1 MNLYA
6 KLRKSGEEEKRDKR
20 VRDRQITS
28 LIDGDDSLKSEEDR
42 FASAEKVILRW
53 DPSLEGS
60 RRSLNWEDS
69 GYEADW
75 WDFESDGRVIGLV
88 RFRDCGSG
96 LFGNSAR
103 DVSAWGWGSVLFLDL
118 SFSHGTIL
126 QALSIN
132 RVDLGYRSVLIFQG
146 QKELFFLLTVFLYGL
161 QRQAH
166 LWQMGFL
173 LTMIRPGKAH

>member
-6 KLRKSGEEEKRDKR
+6 KLRKSGEEERR
-20 VRDRQITS
+20 ELGIDRWITS

-103 DVSAWGWGSVLFLDL
+103 DVSAWGSVLFLPRYDL
-118 SFSHGTIL
+118 AVS
-126 QALSIN
+126 LS
-132 RVDLGYRSVLIFQG
+132 
-146 QKELFFLLTVFLYGL
+146 
-161 QRQAH
+161 
-166 LWQMGFL
+166 
-173 LTMIRPGKAH
+173 

>member
-1 MNLYA
+1 MP
-6 KLRKSGEEEKRDKR
+6 KPDESVCKTEKIGGRREKR

-69 GYEADW
+69 GYEAEW

-103 DVSAWGWGSVLFLDL
+103 DVSAWGWGWVLCLSRSIFL
-118 SFSHGTIL
+118 
-126 QALSIN
+126 
-132 RVDLGYRSVLIFQG
+132 SVLIFQG
-146 QKELFFLLTVFLYGL
+146 QNCFFIFLYGL

-166 LWQMGFL
+166 LWKMGFL